1 MKRRLNATAM
11 FVSMSSSTLGGNIL
25 SEKNMEQTGEKRV
38 KNKYSEYK
46 TAELSGHLEKTL
58 KIFTPLRALGPF
70 SVCCHVHSKKTHFC
84 SAVT

>member
-25 SEKNMEQTGEKRV
+25 SEQNMEQTGEKRV

-46 TAELSGHLEKTL
+46 TAELSDTWKRL
-58 KIFTPLRALGPF
+58 
-70 SVCCHVHSKKTHFC
+70 
-84 SAVT
+84 